1 MKAEYTFIAC
11 VKTKRNIACKAKEMY
26 ISPLFKMAYQY
37 ALKNTVSEDHIYILS
52 AKYGLIHNSDM
63 IAPYE
68 KTLNSQNVKERKI
81 WSYRVLQEMQRRGI
95 PQNAHIMLLG
105 GVNYRSFLEMILK
118 NSYCPI
124 RELSMGKTLQWYK
137 KHL

>member
-37 ALKNTVSEDHIYILS
+37 ALKNTVSEDRIYILS
-52 AKYGLIHNSDM
+52 AKYGLIHNTDM

-68 KTLNSQNVKERKI
+68 KTLNSENVKERKI

-105 GVNYRSFLEMILK
+105 VGKLSFI
-118 NSYCPI
+118 P
-124 RELSMGKTLQWYK
+124 
-137 KHL
+137 